1 MEYISRK
8 ESITNSITQAVEKAK
23 QIEEGLSADLNIG
36 AYLGEAAEICET
48 EKAGLPQ

>member
-36 AYLGEAAEICET
+36 AYLGEAAEI
-48 EKAGLPQ
+48 